1 MGAAPRFSIII
12 PTYNRP
18 VETQIAVRSCLDQT
32 FEDFELIVV
41 DDGSSPAFVLDPSC
55 ADARVRVIHAAKNSG
70 QCAACNLGLSD
81 SRGQYVCF
89 LDSDDT
95 WLPDKLAQLDA
106 TIAARGNPADVV
118 FFSHLRIDMG
128 RGRVVDYENP
138 DIRPDEDV
146 LKYLFFRKGVMQTS
160 TLAVSAPMARRV
172 GFREQFDC
180 HSDYDFVWQ
189 LHLAGAQFYLV
200 DQVLA
205 TWVCDVRDDRAS
217 NRSAQAVRTSQRWIA
232 DIRPDLD
239 KAILRVLQA
248 KLVVRWIGRRRP
260 LWSVAILADALRLG
274 AIDWRYFISTLVVKF
289 FGSRAHARLKRSTV
303 GESTIY
309 T

>member
-1 MGAAPRFSIII
+1 MGETPRFSIII

-18 VETQIAVRSCLDQT
+18 ALTQVAVQSCLEQT
-32 FEDFELIVV
+32 FRDFELIVV
-41 DDGSSPAFVLDPSC
+41 DDGSSPPFALGPSC
-55 ADARVRVIHAAKNSG
+55 VDSRVRVIHAAENGG
-70 QCAACNLGLSD
+70 QCAACNIGLAASQ
-81 SRGQYVCF
+81 GEYICF

-106 TIAARGNPADVV
+106 AIRARGNPDDAV
-118 FFSHLRIDMG
+118 FFSHLRIDLG
-128 RGRVVDYENP
+128 DGCVVDHRNP

-146 LKYLFFRKGVMQTS
+146 LKYLFFRKGVLQTS
-160 TLAVSAPMARRV
+160 TLAVSAPIARRV
-172 GFREQFDC
+172 GFREQFTC

-189 LHLAGAQFYLV
+189 LHLAGAPFYLV

-205 TWVCDVRDDRAS
+205 TWVCDTRGDRAS
-217 NRSAQAVRTSQRWIA
+217 NRTESAVQISEDWIA
-232 DIRPDLD
+232 DIRADLD
-239 KAILRVLQA
+239 RATLRVLQA

-260 LWSVAILADALRLG
+260 LWSVAILTDALRLG

-289 FGSRAHARLKRSTV
+289 FGTGAHARLKRSTV
-303 GESTIY
+303 GDSAIY